1 MLVWGDIANLSFN
14 HWAADIYASG
24 TWLNSATG
32 LELSA
37 ATGITFN
44 GEDTAT
50 HYKNGTEFHIEGTID
65 QHFSKAFDF
74 APKRVD
80 PGSN

>member
-14 HWAADIYASG
+14 HWATDIYASG
-24 TWLNSATG
+24 TWLNSAAG

-50 HYKNGTEFHIEGTID
+50 HYKNGTEFQIEGTID